1 MIGRREWILIALAA
15 SRATAGDAWRKKP
28 SSWSNKDVEAILTK
42 SPWVKV
48 ARVEFDVGDIGN
60 GPPKGTSEVAPPPPS
75 GANQSQ
81 SASGTRSD
89 PSGNPIGGAPVGRGG
104 IPAIAADLPK
114 FQAVV
119 RWESAA
125 PLRLAR
131 KSTDPEAET
140 SHYVISVSG
149 FPMMPRKAEA
159 GDTDADIRNFTLLQ
173 RAGKPT
179 LRPEKV
185 ERLGGGVL
193 RFTFDATAS
202 PITDADREVY
212 FTTGTGSLGTQVKF
226 YPRDMTFEGKL
237 AL

>member
-28 SSWSNKDVEAILTK
+28 SSWSPKDIEAILSK
-42 SPWVKV
+42 SPWVKA
-48 ARVEFDVGDIGN
+48 ARVEFDVGDISN
-60 GPPKGTSEVAPPPPS
+60 GPQKGSTEVAPPPPS

-81 SASGTRSD
+81 SASGSRSD

-125 PLRLAR
+125 PIRLAR
-131 KSTDPEAET
+131 KSTDSEGEAN
-140 SHYVISVSG
+140 HYVISVSG
-149 FPMMPRKAEA
+149 FPMMPRKAQA
-159 GDTDADIRNFTLLQ
+159 GDTEADIRNFTSLQ
-173 RAGKPT
+173 RAGRRT

-185 ERLGGGVL
+185 ETLPGGVL
-193 RFTFDATAS
+193 RFTFDATAD
-202 PITDADREVY
+202 PVTDADREVY

-226 YPRDMTFEGKL
+226 YPRDMVFEGKL